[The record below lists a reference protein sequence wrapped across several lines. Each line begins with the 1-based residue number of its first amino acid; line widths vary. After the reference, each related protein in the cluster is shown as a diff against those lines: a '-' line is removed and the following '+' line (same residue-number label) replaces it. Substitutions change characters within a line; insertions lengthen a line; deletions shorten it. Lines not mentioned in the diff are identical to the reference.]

1 SVVALNGEVCRVSDF
16 VLAQDAHTPQAL
28 PIIGCLA
35 EILQICHSPAQ
46 RRNHAS
52 SLLLETFQVIG
63 CSDVYL
69 LPQIQPFGWTVLPAA
84 ALLCGVNVQHNCAGN
99 GCTGTSAIPVY
110 EERERTTKTQQQIG
124 HQNPSDF
131 ILNTAQMH
139 DAMHVQQFRVQ
150 AEQLDRDWAIHTGAA
165 AELDAQK

>member
-1 SVVALNGEVCRVSDF
+1 VVALNGEVCHVSDF
-16 VLAQDAHTPQAL
+16 VLAQDAHAPWAL
-28 PIIGCLA
+28 LIIGRLA

-46 RRNHAS
+46 HRNHAS

-69 LPQIQPFGWTVLPAA
+69 LPQIQLFGWTVLPAA
-84 ALLCGVNVQHNCAGN
+84 ALLCGVNVQHDCARN

-110 EERERTTKTQQQIG
+110 EECERTTKTQQWIG

-131 ILNTAQMH
+131 ILNTAQMR

-150 AEQLDRDWAIHTGAA
+150 AEQLDHDWAIHTGAA